1 MNFKVSLA
9 KTASETTSASQ
20 PPDHKVGFIKTFLHM
35 WDGSTHHNTD
45 RKKNTE
51 IRPGTESTWKEKERE
66 REGAQEKRKTFHL
79 PCFFH
84 CTDDIVKHQQDELLL
99 RGKKGAGREQCCQ
112 MSVS

>member
-20 PPDHKVGFIKTFLHM
+20 HPDHKVRFIKTFLHM
-35 WDGSTHHNTD
+35 WDGSAHLSND
-45 RKKNTE
+45 RKKNRE
-51 IRPGTESTWKEKERE
+51 IRLGTRSTWKYRE
-66 REGAQEKRKTFHL
+66 RWGGGAESKTFHL
-79 PCFFH
+79 PCFFR
-84 CTDDIVKHQQDELLL
+84 CADGTVKHQQDELLL